1 MIRKH
6 RGALKLN
13 IVKISMLLLVFAL
26 AGCGQQQTT
35 HDEKVVITGFAKP
48 EVGTY
53 DSVDT
58 EAIILSKDMEKQTV
72 TFYNRQLDK
81 NYTLNY
87 DGTSK
92 LYDRYGSALVM
103 DQIKVGDIVD
113 ITFTKKTKLINSIS
127 KSQDI
132 WIYDN
137 LDEFDIDSL
146 TSTLSMNGGDY
157 RFSDKLKIFSVD
169 GKAAQLIDINS
180 CDRIAVAGKEHNIYT
195 IVIEQT
201 HGYLRLQGQDYFEGG
216 WIEIGNKIIRTVT
229 KDMLFAVPVGKYE
242 VKLSNGEFE
251 GSRTVNIAA
260 NMETVLDA
268 SDMVVIEEKSEGTI
282 VLVIEPKEAKV
293 HIDGKSVDTS
303 KPITLEYGI
312 HQIIAQADGY
322 KTLTQYIK
330 VAQASATLDI
340 TMDKNKNGNGD
351 SGSSP
356 SPEAIVTTYITQ
368 AATAFETSDYNVH
381 IESPEEA
388 DVYLDGAYVGKIPVS
403 FPKTEGVHVVTL
415 RREGYQTR
423 SYTIRLDGTLQDETF
438 SFSSLVSD
446 TQTVEKQ
453 KEENKEEKPE
463 PPAEIEKEEEKPT
476 PAVEEETKEEEKEP
490 EEQAKVE
497 EEKADEP
504 APLADN
510 IENDTDSETSEGE
523 DV

>member
-1 MIRKH
+1 
-6 RGALKLN
+6 
-13 IVKISMLLLVFAL
+13 MLLLVFAL

-103 DQIKVGDIVD
+103 DQIKAGDIVD

-282 VLVIEPKEAKV
+282 VLVIEPQDAKV
-293 HIDGKSVDTS
+293 HIDGKSVDIS

-312 HQIIAQADGY
+312 HQVIAQADGY

-340 TMDKNKNGNGD
+340 TMDKNKDGKGD
-351 SGSSP
+351 SSNSP
-356 SPEAIVTTYITQ
+356 SPAVVTTYITQ
-368 AATAFETSDYNVH
+368 AATAFETSDYSVH

-415 RREGYQTR
+415 RRDGYQTR

-438 SFSSLVSD
+438 SFASLVSD
-446 TQTVEKQ
+446 TQAVEKQ
-453 KEENKEEKPE
+453 DEASKEEDKKEEVKPE
-463 PPAEIEKEEEKPT
+463 PSTEPEPEEVKLT
-476 PAVEEETKEEEKEP
+476 PAVQEESDKLD
-490 EEQAKVE
+490 EQAKE
-497 EEKADEP
+497 LEKKADEP

-510 IENDTDSETSEGE
+510 IENDTDSEKTEGD